1 MARSASAAALTS
13 SRPQS
18 AVTNPAPSPQPHHLG
33 RSPRRAGWG
42 WDAGAAASDEGV
54 LGGAPTAALGA
65 LGAAIITEVEAAAA
79 TTRSELLLIDNER
92 LRLDTEAM
100 LREGRGD
107 PGSQGSSPSHVQEAA
122 EETYADEEGGLAEA
136 AAASSEDGELDSQGA
151 AERDAARAARKRQ
164 QRQLKARR
172 ILREMVRLS
181 HGNASSASVST
192 WSLSGL
198 DLAKVARV
206 AVQISKTAEAL
217 KASEFFADLGDRQL
231 SMMASA
237 GVRRQLSR
245 YAVLYREGALATCF
259 YVLVG
264 GTLLE
269 QSLQPHWKEPELRP
283 GERRP
288 PGYSRHKR
296 TLHCEKRAGASFL
309 LFGME
314 ALVGRPRQSTITVLE
329 DCAVLKFPASDL
341 NIRRDGAEQIARKV
355 FNAFLEAEL
364 AHTYC
369 FRGMASRSIKSLVTF
384 LEPEECPAGTP
395 LYGAGNPG
403 DKVYVLMHGA
413 VTLLRGK
420 VTVATL
426 SVEQGQASNTEHG
439 LPIFGERAMLDRQPR
454 SLAAV
459 ATADCKL
466 LVLPLEQWA
475 ACSISVP
482 ELKSRLRKLKDIR
495 TTDLG

>member
-1 MARSASAAALTS
+1 M
-13 SRPQS
+13 
-18 AVTNPAPSPQPHHLG
+18 
-33 RSPRRAGWG
+33 
-42 WDAGAAASDEGV
+42 
-54 LGGAPTAALGA
+54 
-65 LGAAIITEVEAAAA
+65 
-79 TTRSELLLIDNER
+79 
-92 LRLDTEAM
+92 
-100 LREGRGD
+100 
-107 PGSQGSSPSHVQEAA
+107 
-122 EETYADEEGGLAEA
+122 
-136 AAASSEDGELDSQGA
+136 
-151 AERDAARAARKRQ
+151 
-164 QRQLKARR
+164 
-172 ILREMVRLS
+172 
-181 HGNASSASVST
+181 
-192 WSLSGL
+192 
-198 DLAKVARV
+198 
-206 AVQISKTAEAL
+206 
-217 KASEFFADLGDRQL
+217 
-231 SMMASA
+231 
-237 GVRRQLSR
+237 
-245 YAVLYREGALATCF
+245 
-259 YVLVG
+259 
-264 GTLLE
+264 
-269 QSLQPHWKEPELRP
+269 
-283 GERRP
+283 
-288 PGYSRHKR
+288 
-296 TLHCEKRAGASFL
+296 
-309 LFGME
+309 
-314 ALVGRPRQSTITVLE
+314 LE

-454 SLAAV
+454 NLAAV